1 MKACVLH
8 QIGDLRYGD
17 APSPEI
23 APGEVL
29 LRIRA
34 AGICGSDVPRVFTKG
49 TYRFPTIPGHEF
61 AGEVAGVND
70 GDERL
75 LGARFAVFPLLPC
88 FKCDACTDGEYQ
100 QCRDY
105 DYYGSR
111 RDGAFAEYLA
121 VKKWNLVPI
130 PDSVSFEEA
139 AMAEPCAV
147 ALHALRRFGVSHGDT
162 GDTVAVFGAGTI
174 GLLIGQAARSWGAGR
189 VVLFDVDE
197 KKIGFAKSL
206 GFEYAVNSAATDPA
220 AYIASLTDG
229 AGADLCLDA
238 AGVPQ
243 TVGGAV
249 RTAGRS
255 GKIVLMGNPS
265 GDIIIPQK
273 TYWEILRRQLT
284 LKGTWNSGYGGGD
297 GGDFGSCEYGGGGDC
312 EDLGDRGDDD
322 WTLALNG
329 IRDGVF
335 DLKLLIT
342 HRFALSECDEAFRIA
357 SDPSEFSVKVMFT
370 N

>member
-8 QIGDLRYGD
+8 DIGDLRYED
-17 APSPEI
+17 APEPEI
-23 APGEVL
+23 ASDEVL

-49 TYRFPTIPGHEF
+49 TYSFPTIPGHEF
-61 AGEVAGVND
+61 AGEVIRVND

-75 LGARFAVFPLLPC
+75 LGGRFAVFPLLPC
-88 FKCDACTDGEYQ
+88 FTCDACADGEYR
-100 QCRDY
+100 QCVDY

-111 RDGAFAEYLA
+111 RDGAFAEFLA

-130 PDSVSFEEA
+130 PGGVSFEEA

-147 ALHALRRFGVSHGDT
+147 ALHALKRFGVSG

-174 GLLIGQAARSWGAGR
+174 GLLIGQAARAWGADR
-189 VVLFDVDE
+189 IIFFDVDE
-197 KKIGFAKSL
+197 KKIEFAKSI
-206 GFEYAVNSAATDPA
+206 GFAYAVNSATQDPA
-220 AYIASLTDG
+220 AYTASLTG
-229 AGADLCLDA
+229 GRGADLCLDA

-243 TVGGAV
+243 AVGGAI

-255 GKIVLMGNPS
+255 GKLVLMGNPS

-297 GGDFGSCEYGGGGDC
+297 REG
-312 EDLGDRGDDD
+312 DD
-322 WTLALNG
+322 WTLALDG
-329 IRDGVF
+329 VRDGVF
-335 DLKLLIT
+335 DLKPLIT
-342 HRFALSECDEAFRIA
+342 HRFALAECNEAFRIA
-357 SDPSEFSVKVMFT
+357 SAPSEFSVKVMFI